1 MEKVFI
7 SYGHS
12 DQSVADKLCAYLE
25 NAGIACWMAPRDVAS
40 GNYAGEITR
49 ALRAADIIVVICSK
63 DSCCSEHVKNEVTLA
78 FNNKKQILPYC
89 LEDNVFDDDLEYF
102 LSSKQ
107 RIQAT
112 KSADKD
118 FAVIEKMIREY
129 RHLEPAEAVVTPKK
143 KLSFRQIVI
152 RAVLGLLV
160 LGVAL
165 YFNWPKDKKQA
176 EPVQEETTPAI
187 RTEEAEVAL
196 PEPEAL
202 AQQAEVPATK
212 VIPRARAV
220 ADVNADTFSGTIT
233 NGYPDGYGIL
243 RFKNRRRI
251 DMHDEKERYA
261 DPGDYIE
268 GSWENGHLNYGTWY
282 KADGTKIDYI
292 QLGDYPN
299 KEIDHQLGKCVK
311 P

>member
-12 DQSVADKLCAYLE
+12 DQSVADQLCAYLE
-25 NAGIACWMAPRDVAS
+25 NTGIACWIAPRDIAS

-49 ALRAADIIVVICSK
+49 ALRAADIVVVICSK
-63 DSCCSEHVKNEVTLA
+63 DSCHSEHVKNEVTLA

-89 LEDNVFDDDLEYF
+89 LEDNAFDDDLEYY

-107 RIQAT
+107 RVQAT
-112 KSADKD
+112 KSVDKD
-118 FAVIEKMIREY
+118 FAVIEKLIREY
-129 RHLEPAEAVVTPKK
+129 RHLEPAEAIPTATAKNKP
-143 KLSFRQIVI
+143 SSRQVVI
-152 RAVLGLLV
+152 RVVLGLLV

-165 YFNWPKDKKQA
+165 YFCWPKDKKQA
-176 EPVQEETTPAI
+176 EPVQEETVVASP
-187 RTEEAEVAL
+187 ELEAPSQVV
-196 PEPEAL
+196 
-202 AQQAEVPATK
+202 EVPATK
-212 VIPRARAV
+212 VVPRARAV
-220 ADVNADTFSGTIT
+220 ADAHSDTFSGTIT
-233 NGYPDGYGIL
+233 NGYPDGFGIL

-251 DMHDEKERYA
+251 DMHDEEERFA
-261 DPGDYIE
+261 NPGDYIE

-282 KADGTKIDYI
+282 KADGSDSLFI
-292 QLGDYPN
+292 QLKDHLN

>member
-12 DQSVADKLCAYLE
+12 DQLVADKLCAYLE
-25 NAGIACWMAPRDVAS
+25 NTGIACWIAPRDISS

-49 ALRAADIIVVICSK
+49 ALRAADIVVVICSK

-118 FAVIEKMIREY
+118 FPVIEKMIREY
-129 RHLEPAEAVVTPKK
+129 RHLEPAGATTVPKK
-143 KLSFRQIVI
+143 KPSSRLVI
-152 RAVLGLLV
+152 RVLLGLLI
-160 LGVAL
+160 LGIAL
-165 YFNWPKDKKQA
+165 YFNWPRDKKQA
-176 EPVQEETTPAI
+176 VPVQEETTTVLM
-187 RTEEAEVAL
+187 TEEAEVAL
-196 PEPEAL
+196 PEPDAP
-202 AQQAEVPATK
+202 AQVAEVPATK
-212 VIPRARAV
+212 VIPRTKAM

-233 NGYPDGYGIL
+233 NGYPDGFGIL

-251 DMHDEKERYA
+251 DMHDEEERFA
-261 DPGDYIE
+261 NPGDYIE

-282 KADGTKIDYI
+282 KADGSDSLFI
-292 QLGDYPN
+292 QLKDHLN